1 MSGRLPRPTVRRS
14 AGTVRSAAAT
24 RAARAGRAGQ
34 RSRRRH
40 QPRRNS
46 HRRLV
51 AVLLTVFILF
61 GGLVVKLAQLQT
73 VGADRYTSYAKG
85 QRTRTETLPAV
96 RGAIYD
102 RAGLPLATTITR
114 HAVWSDSALVTNGPD
129 EAKTLAAILGGDAAT
144 YQDQLLYGGRFSY
157 LKRQVDDDTAKKVE
171 DAKLGGVYLLDEP
184 TRFTPSGGLALS
196 VVGTTDT
203 DNVGTAGIERQ
214 FDGVLTGEP
223 GRLVQE
229 ESQEGHTIPSGTH
242 RVIPAK
248 QGTSLVLTIDR
259 NLQYTVEQAMIQQ
272 VAAVAGKRGVALVMD
287 PHSGEILALTSVE
300 ATGDATARHVVPSSQ
315 NLAVTAQFEPGSV
328 LKPITLA
335 AGLETRGMT
344 ESTMRTV
351 PASLDIAD
359 ATFLSDHQT
368 ESGQMSVKDI
378 LTYSDNVGTI
388 GVAQDVGAEGLDD
401 YLRRFRFGTPTGI
414 AFPDEAFGSLPDLAN
429 WSGTSLPTLAIGQG
443 VAVTPLQ
450 LAAAYS
456 AIANGGE
463 WVTPTLV
470 KATMDGDGNQ
480 HPLAAGARTRVIQ
493 PSTASQLRDM
503 LTSVVENGTGTAAA
517 VTGYQVAGKTG
528 TAWKVQDGGYG
539 SDGSRAYVASFA
551 GMVPAQDPQ
560 LVVVVMI
567 DEPGGAYYSG
577 GQAAAPAFSAIAQP
591 ALAAL
596 DIAPSGWRAEEQA
609 RVGQSS
615 GKVRAEAAVAPTTT
629 TTPTTTTPTTTTPTT
644 TPGGS
649 PAGTPA
655 TTVPGTPAATTDP
668 AAAAAATAA
677 AAAAAAVAAGPTPA
691 GPAPP
696 VAPNG

>member
-1 MSGRLPRPTVRRS
+1 V
-14 AGTVRSAAAT
+14 
-24 RAARAGRAGQ
+24 RAARVTRAGQ
-34 RSRRRH
+34 RSRRRR

-46 HRRLV
+46 QRRLV
-51 AVLLTVFILF
+51 AMLLLTCILF
-61 GGLVVKLAQLQT
+61 GGLFVKLAQLQT
-73 VGADRYTSYAKG
+73 VSADRYTNYAKG
-85 QRTRTETLPAV
+85 QRTHTETLPAV

-102 RAGLPLATTITR
+102 RQGLPLATTITR
-114 HAVWSDSALVTNGPD
+114 HAVWSDSALVTNGPG
-129 EAKTLAAILGGDAAT
+129 EAKTLADILGGDAAT
-144 YQDQLLYGGRFSY
+144 YQEQLLYGGRFSY
-157 LKRQVDDDTAKKVE
+157 LKRQVDDDTARKVQ

-184 TRFTPSGGLALS
+184 TRFTPSGGLAQS
-196 VVGTTDT
+196 VVGATDT

-214 FDGVLTGEP
+214 FDGVLSGEP

-259 NLQYTVEQAMIQQ
+259 NLQFTVEQAISQQ

-287 PHSGEILALTSVE
+287 PHSGEILALASVE
-300 ATGDATARHVVPSSQ
+300 ATGDATARHVVPSAQ

-328 LKPITLA
+328 LKPVTLA
-335 AGLETRGMT
+335 AGMETRGMT
-344 ESTMRTV
+344 PSTMRTV
-351 PASLDIAD
+351 PTSVDIHD
-359 ATFLSDHQT
+359 TTFVDEHRSAT
-368 ESGQMSVKDI
+368 EQMSLSDI

-388 GVAQDVGAEGLDD
+388 GVAQDVGEDGLDD

-414 AFPDEAFGSLPDLAN
+414 AFPDEAFGSLPDRAD

-470 KATMDGDGNQ
+470 KATADDQGRQ
-480 HPLAAGARTRVIQ
+480 RPLAPGSRTRIIQ
-493 PSTASQLRDM
+493 ESTAAQLRDM
-503 LTSVVENGTGTAAA
+503 LASVVQNGTGQAAA
-517 VTGYQVAGKTG
+517 VAGYQVAGKTG
-528 TAWKVQDGGYG
+528 TAWKAQDGSYG

-577 GQAAAPAFSAIAQP
+577 GQAAAPAFAAIAQP

-596 DIAPSGWRAEEQA
+596 DIAPSGWREQEQA
-609 RVGQSS
+609 KAGQPQPTD
-615 GKVRAEAAVAPTTT
+615 KVRAEPAVAPTTT
-629 TTPTTTTPTTTTPTT
+629 APLV
-644 TPGGS
+644 
-649 PAGTPA
+649 PAMPAPPVPA
-655 TTVPGTPAATTDP
+655 TPGTPIPPVPATPGTPTPAGAPPAAVPGAAVPPTSAVP
-668 AAAAAATAA
+668 AAAAAVPAA
-677 AAAAAAVAAGPTPA
+677 PPPA
-691 GPAPP
+691 GPSPP
-696 VAPNG
+696 AAGNG

>member
-1 MSGRLPRPTVRRS
+1 VSGRPPRPTARRS
-14 AGTVRSAAAT
+14 PGAPRSAAA
-24 RAARAGRAGQ
+24 ARVSRAGQ
-34 RSRRRH
+34 RSRRRR
-40 QPRRNS
+40 QPRRDS

-51 AVLLTVFILF
+51 GVLLIVFILF

-73 VGADRYTSYAKG
+73 VGADRYTNYAKG
-85 QRTRTETLPAV
+85 QRTHTETLPAV

-102 RAGLPLATTITR
+102 RGGLPLATTVTR
-114 HAVWSDSALVTNGPD
+114 HAVWSDSALVTNGPA
-129 EAKTLAAILGGDAAT
+129 EAKTLADILGGDAAT

-157 LKRQVDDDTAKKVE
+157 LKRQVDDDTARKVQ

-242 RVIPAK
+242 RIIPAK

-259 NLQYTVEQAMIQQ
+259 NLQYTVEQTLGQQ
-272 VAAVAGKRGVALVMD
+272 VAAVAGKRGVAVVMD
-287 PHSGEILALTSVE
+287 PRSGDILALASVE
-300 ATGDATARHVVPSSQ
+300 ATGDPAARHVVPSAQ

-335 AGLETRGMT
+335 AGIETRGMT
-344 ESTMRTV
+344 SSTMRTV
-351 PASLDIAD
+351 PTSVDIFD
-359 ATFLSDHQT
+359 ATFVAEGRADT
-368 ESGQMSVKDI
+368 EQMSLTDI

-388 GVAQDVGAEGLDD
+388 GVAQDVGADGLDD
-401 YLRRFRFGTPTGI
+401 YLRRFRFGSPTGI
-414 AFPDEAFGSLPDLAN
+414 AFPDEAFGSLPDRAD
-429 WSGTSLPTLAIGQG
+429 WSGTSLPTLAMGQG

-463 WVTPTLV
+463 WITPTLV
-470 KATMDGDGNQ
+470 KATMDSQGRQ
-480 HPLAAGARTRVIQ
+480 RPLAAGARTRVIQ
-493 PSTASQLRDM
+493 PSTAAQLRDM
-503 LTSVVENGTGTAAA
+503 LASVVQNGTGKAAA

-528 TAWKVQDGGYG
+528 TAWKAQDGGYG
-539 SDGSRAYVASFA
+539 ADGSRAYVASFA
-551 GMVPAQDPQ
+551 GMIPAQDPQ
-560 LVVVVMI
+560 LVIVVMV
-567 DEPGGAYYSG
+567 DEPGSAYYSG
-577 GQAAAPAFSAIAQP
+577 GRAAAPAFSAIAQP

-596 DIAPSGWRAEEQA
+596 DIAPAGWRDQEQA
-609 RVGQSS
+609 RGGQPS

-629 TTPTTTTPTTTTPTT
+629 TTPMTT
-644 TPGGS
+644 
-649 PAGTPA
+649 
-655 TTVPGTPAATTDP
+655 TPAATPDAPPATGPATTAPAAPVAADP
-668 AAAAAATAA
+668 AAAAAAAA
-677 AAAAAAVAAGPTPA
+677 AAATATAVAGPTPA